1 MEVGETKQL
10 FRRPNRYLLNLARL
24 MYRPLAALL
33 CSALALCAAD
43 DIESRMKSVMR
54 AYALVEQN
62 AADPVSSEQVFYQG
76 AIPGLLRT
84 LDPHSIFF
92 DPSQFDQVKKMEA
105 STQKGF
111 GSIVSLLPGRVII
124 LQTTPGTPSQKAG
137 LAPGDDIVAV
147 NGYIIGR
154 LEMEQIAELLTES
167 RQQQAQL
174 EVRRPGVPRLL
185 HFVLTPE
192 ELQAP
197 SVERTFLLREGVG
210 YIRVSSFDEKTGG
223 QIKEAIDKLGGDHL
237 KQLVLDLRNNPGGVV
252 GAALE
257 TASLFLKPGQEIFSV
272 RGRAMPKKAELVPAD
287 ATPYGFKLAILVNA
301 KSASASEIVTGALQ
315 DHDRAVVLGEPSY
328 GKGLV
333 QNVFPLSQG
342 TGLALTIAL
351 YYTPSGRSI
360 QKPLDSSQYELGET
374 TAHLNGE
381 AVFHTDSGRV
391 VTGGGGIQP
400 DYVVYPP
407 EGNRLRQALDGSGA
421 FTNFATEFLHANKV
435 GEDFE
440 VTPQLLDQFQAY
452 LSAHDIRPG
461 VTEWSVEQDFILNR
475 LKTEIFNQAFGVAK
489 GDEVEARRDPVIQK
503 ALEVMGS

>member
-1 MEVGETKQL
+1 MCRQL
-10 FRRPNRYLLNLARL
+10 VAF
-24 MYRPLAALL
+24 L

-43 DIESRMKSVMR
+43 DLESRMKSVMR
-54 AYALVEQN
+54 AYALIEQN
-62 AADPVSSEQVFYQG
+62 AADPISSEQVFYAG

-92 DPSQFDQVKKMEA
+92 DPGQFDQVKKMES

-111 GSIVSLLPGRVII
+111 GSVVSLLPGRVII
-124 LQTTPGTPSQKAG
+124 LQTTPGSPSQKAG
-137 LAPGDDIVAV
+137 LAPGDDIVGV

-154 LEMEQIAELLTES
+154 LELDQITELLSES
-167 RQQQAQL
+167 RQRQAQL
-174 EVRRPGVPRLL
+174 EVRRPGIPRLL

-197 SVERTFLLREGVG
+197 SVDRAFLLRDGVG
-210 YIRVSSFDEKTGG
+210 YLRVASFDEKTGE

-237 KQLVLDLRNNPGGVV
+237 KELVLDLRNNPGGIV

-257 TASLFLKPGQEIFSV
+257 TASLFLQPGQKIFSV
-272 RGRAMPKKAELVPAD
+272 RGRNMPEKAEAVPPN
-287 ATPYGFKLAILVNA
+287 ATPYKFKLAILVNG

-315 DHDRAVVLGEPSY
+315 DHDRAVVLGESSF

-360 QKPLDSSQYELGET
+360 QKPLDSSQYELGAT

-381 AVFHTDSGRV
+381 KKFQTDSGRA

-407 EGNRLRQALDGSGA
+407 SSNRLRQVLDASGS
-421 FTNFATEFLHANKV
+421 FTSFATEFLHTNKIA
-435 GEDFE
+435 ENFE
-440 VTPQLLDQFQAY
+440 VQPQLLDQFQAY

-461 VTEWSVEQDFILNR
+461 VTQWSIEQEFIVNR
-475 LKTEIFNQAFGVAK
+475 LKTEIFNQAFGVEK
-489 GDEVEARRDPVIQK
+489 GDEVESQRDPVIQK